1 MAICHTFVAVYLNI
15 CLPKRNITISGSS
28 LSIKLLQISGNDKQ
42 DECLRNTDAPGA
54 PVSNGA
60 TVNCIYLLSQF

>member
-15 CLPKRNITISGSS
+15 CLPKRNITISGS
-28 LSIKLLQISGNDKQ
+28 LLQISGNDKQ